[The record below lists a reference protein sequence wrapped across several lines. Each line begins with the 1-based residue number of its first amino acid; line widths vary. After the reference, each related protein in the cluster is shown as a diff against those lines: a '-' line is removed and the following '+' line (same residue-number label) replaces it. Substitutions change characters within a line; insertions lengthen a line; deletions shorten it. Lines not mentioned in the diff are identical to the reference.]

1 MNAEIRI
8 SREVPLINTNHAR
21 SFCVRFFCAE
31 LNRTLA
37 LNGTYF
43 KNLVREPNFWVFVF

>member
-21 SFCVRFFCAE
+21 SFSEALPQIISRHMLAGE
-31 LNRTLA
+31 LHDIDPTRTL
-37 LNGTYF
+37 
-43 KNLVREPNFWVFVF
+43 